1 MALRSFL
8 MFVFGLCATVF
19 LTEVGKISSGVLRPN
34 FIDLCDPNVTCA
46 GRDPGRDCI
55 SRLSGCMRTDD
66 GLARPDSSLAAINS
80 NCNRRRRRRNGSERR
95 ASKSYGDSVQMR

>member
-1 MALRSFL
+1 MEHFRWAVVALRSFL

-46 GRDPGRDCI
+46 GRDPGRIAFQCCI
-55 SRLSGCMRTDD
+55 ETIGYQESGACLPT
-66 GLARPDSSLAAINS
+66 LN
-80 NCNRRRRRRNGSERR
+80 
-95 ASKSYGDSVQMR
+95 